1 MRRHSQRRERS
12 YSAHVTSA
20 QPSANSTA
28 SRDTRPVIGIVG
40 GIGSGK
46 SEVARI
52 FAEFGCEICESDA
65 LARRVLAEPEVREA
79 IDALVSH
86 ATGLSVR
93 TRDGLLDR
101 ALLARAI
108 FDAPDLRRGVEAIM
122 HPRIEALRRAQF
134 AQAAP
139 TVPAFVIDAPLLL
152 EVGLDRECSAV
163 VFVDAPHA
171 DRLSRVTRS
180 RGWNAEEL
188 ARREAAQIPLEEKRR
203 RSTHVI
209 LNHGTHDVRGR
220 EALRNE
226 VRAVLDSILAARAK
240 AERP

>member
-1 MRRHSQRRERS
+1 M
-12 YSAHVTSA
+12 TSA

-52 FAEFGCEICESDA
+52 FAAFGCEICESDA
-65 LARRVLAEPEVREA
+65 LARRVLAAPEVREA
-79 IDALVSH
+79 IAALVFQT
-86 ATGLSVR
+86 TGSSVQ
-93 TRDGLLDR
+93 THDGSIDR

-108 FDAPDLRRGVEAIM
+108 FEAPDVRRGVEAIM

-139 TVPAFVIDAPLLL
+139 SVPAFVIDAPLLL
-152 EVGLDRECSAV
+152 EVGLDRECDAV
-163 VFVDAPHA
+163 VFVDAPRE
-171 DRLSRVTRS
+171 DRLQRVARS
-180 RGWNAEEL
+180 RGWSDEEL
-188 ARREAAQIPLEEKRR
+188 TRREAAQLPLEEKRR

-209 LNHGTHDVRGR
+209 ANHGTH
-220 EALRNE
+220 EALQSA
-226 VRAVLDSILAARAK
+226 VRTVLSSILAAGRETAS
-240 AERP
+240 P